1 MSGGGS
7 LSAPEKPKRGKSSK
21 RKPKK
26 RVSFHLD
33 MTPLV
38 DITFLLLT
46 FFMFTTTMSAPQTME
61 MSIPPEINTPVD
73 VAQDKLLSIY
83 IRNDD
88 KLFWH
93 KAQET
98 PKPMKLQDVKKL
110 SEKENLKDG
119 MHNKLIIVLKIDK
132 NAPYGTVVSVLDEL
146 NLAEILIMEEIAK
159 VPDEDGEPTKRKRK
173 FTIAKMTDK
182 DREKISDEALSGE
195 LTTEEGK

>member
-7 LSAPEKPKRGKSSK
+7 LSAPEKAKRGSSSK
-21 RKPKK
+21 RKVKK
-26 RVSFHLD
+26 RVSFHID

-61 MSIPPEINTPVD
+61 MSIPPELIKTVD
-73 VAQDKLLSIY
+73 VIDNELLSIY

-110 SEKENLKDG
+110 SEKENLKKE
-119 MHNKLIIVLKIDK
+119 MQNKLIIVLKIDK
-132 NAPYGTVVSVLDEL
+132 NASYGTVVSVLDEL

-159 VPDEDGEPTKRKRK
+159 VPNEDGEPTRRKRK

-195 LTTEEGK
+195 LITEEGK